1 MEEKI
6 REELYSKLESEFD
19 SYKKELETL
28 TSKEIIDKSYETTM
42 KEELMCLFYP
52 ESQRY
57 DLDEIK
63 ALKNEKNS
71 LETLYQGW
79 MDSDLNINQLL
90 EDNTDEIVAELAEE
104 YKAKQSKKKS
114 KGKVGNSMAYYQ
126 PEEIRKAKEMD
137 LYTYLKNYEPD
148 ELVHFSRDTYMTR
161 THDSLKISNG
171 MWYWFSRGIG
181 GKTALEYLIQVR
193 EYTFIQAVET
203 ILGYSND
210 RPPVVYQQHK
220 KVQNIRLIL
229 PKKSNTTDKVMS
241 YLIGRGIDKDIISEC
256 IDNRLIYEDLPNHNV
271 VFVGYDKNKV
281 PRYAGVRATN
291 NSRYMKDA
299 YGSHKAFSFK
309 LDSLEKSDTVHLFE
323 SAIDLLSYAT
333 LNKLENKEW
342 YNDNLLS
349 LAGVYQPAKKI
360 DESKIPLALN
370 YYLNQNQSIKKIY
383 LHFDND
389 SAGRIATMAL
399 KTVLPK
405 QYEVIDDP
413 PKIGKDFNDFLC
425 AKVGINYKKR
435 YEKER

>member
-1 MEEKI
+1 
-6 REELYSKLESEFD
+6 
-19 SYKKELETL
+19 
-28 TSKEIIDKSYETTM
+28 
-42 KEELMCLFYP
+42 
-52 ESQRY
+52 
-57 DLDEIK
+57 
-63 ALKNEKNS
+63 
-71 LETLYQGW
+71 
-79 MDSDLNINQLL
+79 
-90 EDNTDEIVAELAEE
+90 
-104 YKAKQSKKKS
+104 
-114 KGKVGNSMAYYQ
+114 MAYYQ
-126 PEEIRKAKEMD
+126 PEEIQKAKEMD

-148 ELVHFSRDTYMTR
+148 ELVHFSRGTYMTR

-193 EYTFIQAVET
+193 DYTFIQAVET
-203 ILGYSND
+203 ILGYSNE
-210 RPPVVYQQHK
+210 RPPIAYQQPK
-220 KVQNIRLIL
+220 KVENIRLIL
-229 PKKSNTTDKVMS
+229 PKKSDTTDRVIS
-241 YLIGRGIDKDIISEC
+241 YLSSRGIDKDIISEC
-256 IDNRLIYEDLPNHNV
+256 IDNHLIYEDLPNHNV

-309 LDSLEKSDTVHLFE
+309 LDSLEKNDTVHLFE

-370 YYLNQNQSIKKIY
+370 YYLNQNQNIKKIY

-413 PKIGKDFNDFLC
+413 PKVGKDFMCQIRN
-425 AKVGINYKKR
+425 
-435 YEKER
+435 